1 MELRFQLPDSI
12 EPVDSACKVSHGD
25 VDVVEPHGSGLT
37 GEPLRGK
44 TSARLAL
51 DLRVLIVVAKLAIGY
66 LPAMTKPRNKRSNEP
81 TPSLRNYLWPMLFSL
96 AVGAAVTWLVM
107 SQRAPSVVR
116 PPGSIALPATQTTAP
131 NASSPSSAE
140 AAVGRANMAYD
151 HQQWAEAI
159 QEYQAAIANGLDNPD
174 VRTDLGNAFRFSGQ
188 PEKAL
193 AQYLIAQRQNP
204 QHENSLFNQI
214 GLFMEVMHDPVRAI
228 PACEDFI
235 RRFPNSEKIG
245 VVKQDLATL
254 KNL

>member
-1 MELRFQLPDSI
+1 
-12 EPVDSACKVSHGD
+12 
-25 VDVVEPHGSGLT
+25 
-37 GEPLRGK
+37 
-44 TSARLAL
+44 
-51 DLRVLIVVAKLAIGY
+51 
-66 LPAMTKPRNKRSNEP
+66 
-81 TPSLRNYLWPMLFSL
+81 MLFSA

-116 PPGSIALPATQTTAP
+116 PPGSIALRPTQNETAA
-131 NASSPSSAE
+131 NASSLSSAE

-159 QEYQAAIANGLDNPD
+159 REYQAAIANGLDNPD

-204 QHENSLFNQI
+204 QHENSLYNQI